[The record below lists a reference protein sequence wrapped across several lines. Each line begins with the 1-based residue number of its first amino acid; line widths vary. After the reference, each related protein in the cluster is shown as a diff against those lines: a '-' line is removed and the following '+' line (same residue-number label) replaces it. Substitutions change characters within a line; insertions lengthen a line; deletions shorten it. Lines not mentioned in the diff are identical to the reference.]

1 MTFVIGDVHGCS
13 NCLKELLGKLP
24 LTKGTKLIF
33 LGDYIDRG
41 PDSKGVIETLLE
53 LSKSYDCV
61 FLRGNHEQMMLDYLL
76 KGENLD
82 LWMMNGAGATLRSYG
97 GVDRITKQ
105 HIELLE
111 STLIYYVQGNDL
123 FVHAGVRPNVPLEKQ
138 DRFDMLWIRYE
149 FIYSE
154 NPLPNFRIFFGHTPF
169 QDVLVLKD
177 KVGLDTGCVYGNK
190 LSAIAVET
198 MKIYQVSCGGRDK

>member
-1 MTFVIGDVHGCS
+1 
-13 NCLKELLGKLP
+13 
-24 LTKGTKLIF
+24 
-33 LGDYIDRG
+33 
-41 PDSKGVIETLLE
+41 
-53 LSKSYDCV
+53 
-61 FLRGNHEQMMLDYLL
+61 
-76 KGENLD
+76 
-82 LWMMNGAGATLRSYG
+82 
-97 GVDRITKQ
+97 VDRITKQ
-105 HIELLE
+105 HIEL
-111 STLIYYVQGNDL
+111 SGVDVDL
-123 FVHAGVRPNVPLEKQ
+123 LSFKARSLRPCGSQTERPVGKQ

-154 NPLPNFRIFFGHTPF
+154 NPLPNFRIFFGHTSF

>member
-1 MTFVIGDVHGCS
+1 
-13 NCLKELLGKLP
+13 
-24 LTKGTKLIF
+24 
-33 LGDYIDRG
+33 
-41 PDSKGVIETLLE
+41 LE

-111 STLIYYVQGNDL
+111 STLIYYVQGHDL

>member
-1 MTFVIGDVHGCS
+1 LTFVIGDVHGCS

-111 STLIYYVQGNDL
+111 STLIYYVQGHDL

-154 NPLPNFRIFFGHTPF
+154 NPLPNFRIFFGHTSF